1 MSGPAAVASPPERPA
16 TGPLRLH
23 AEGVGMTLVERCILQ
38 PTTITVAAGQL
49 VALIG
54 PSGCGKTTLLRVMA
68 GVAEPTEGT
77 VTLGGRPVAEHSL
90 DVGFLPVGETVH
102 PQLTVREALDYA
114 AALRL
119 PGDVPAEAQHARVDE
134 LMAELDLTDRAE
146 TRVADLSS
154 GQRKRAAC
162 AVELLAR
169 PAMLMLD
176 EPGTGLDPR
185 RERQLMVTLRGVAD
199 QARGVVVVTHATSSL
214 ALCDVVAVMGDG
226 GVLRFVGPPAQALA
240 HFGVQAYDEIF
251 TALAEATDEVPVRTA
266 EERAAL
272 VPPRPARRVRPP
284 ASGPFLRQAG
294 VLTRRYASCL
304 TRDGRTLAVLL
315 VQAPVIALCIGLV
328 LPSDVLGQIGIASFY
343 AVLLS
348 FLLITGAIW
357 LGVTS
362 ACREIVKERPIVVRE
377 LAAGV
382 RLEAYLVAKVTVLFA
397 LAVVQVVL
405 LVLFA
410 VILQPLH
417 QGFDAYVQVT
427 VVLVLV
433 AWASVA
439 MGLTLS
445 AFARSS
451 DQASSAVPLL
461 LIPQL
466 LFAGAIV
473 PTGLMP
479 DPVRVLSHLAYARW
493 AQAGLGNALQLD
505 QKLSPQVS
513 AVAGY
518 ERSFFELSAWSAAI
532 ALVLFVV
539 VLLGATA
546 LALDRRA
553 VD

>member
-1 MSGPAAVASPPERPA
+1 MSSAAVLPTGSAPA
-16 TGPLRLH
+16 TGPLVLR
-23 AEGVGMTLVERCILQ
+23 AEAVGMAVPEGRILRPCTLE
-38 PTTITVAAGQL
+38 VAAGEL

-54 PSGCGKTTLLRVMA
+54 PSGSGKTTLLRIIA
-68 GVAEPTEGT
+68 GVADPSEGR
-77 VTLGGRPVAEHSL
+77 VTLGGVPVTERST

-119 PGDVPAEAQHARVDE
+119 PGTTAPTERDARVDDVLTE
-134 LMAELDLTDRAE
+134 LRLTDRADV
-146 TRVADLSS
+146 RVGDLST

-162 AVELLAR
+162 AVELIAQ
-169 PAMLMLD
+169 PAMLLLD
-176 EPGTGLDPR
+176 EPGTGLDPALEAR
-185 RERQLMVTLRGVAD
+185 LMTTLRAVADQQRGVA
-199 QARGVVVVTHATSSL
+199 VVTHATSSL
-214 ALCDVVAVMGDG
+214 SVCDRVAVMAAG
-226 GVLRFVGPPAQALA
+226 GELRFAGTPVEVLR
-240 HFGVQAYDEIF
+240 HFDVQAYDEIY
-251 TALAEATDEVPVRTA
+251 TVLAA
-266 EERAAL
+266 EEDEGHPAGEEEHEPL
-272 VPPRPARRVRPP
+272 PLPRPLRRVRPQ
-284 ASGPFLRQAG
+284 ATGSYAAQAG
-294 VLTRRYASCL
+294 VLTGRYARCL

-315 VQAPVIALCIGLV
+315 AQAPVIALAIGIV
-328 LPSDVLGQIGIASFY
+328 LPRDVLGQLGIASFY

-348 FLLITGAIW
+348 FLLVTGSIW

-362 ACREIVKERPIVVRE
+362 ACREIVKERSIVTRE

-382 RLEAYLVAKVTVLFA
+382 RLEAYVTAKVLVLFA
-397 LAVVQVVL
+397 LAVVQVLL

-417 QGFDAYVQVT
+417 QGFPAYVQVAT
-427 VVLVLV
+427 ICTLV

-479 DPVRVLSHLAYARW
+479 SPVRVLSELTYARW
-493 AQAGLGNALQLD
+493 AQAGLGNALELD
-505 QKLSPQVS
+505 QKLSEQVTS
-513 AVAGY
+513 VAGY
-518 ERSFFELSAWSAAI
+518 ERSFFDLPPASAAI
-532 ALVLFVV
+532 ALALFTFVLI
-539 VLLGATA
+539 GAAT

-553 VD
+553 VS